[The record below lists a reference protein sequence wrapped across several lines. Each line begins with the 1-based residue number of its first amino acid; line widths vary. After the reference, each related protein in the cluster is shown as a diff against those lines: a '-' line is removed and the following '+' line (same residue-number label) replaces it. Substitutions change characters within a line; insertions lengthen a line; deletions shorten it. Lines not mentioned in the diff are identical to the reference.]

1 MPTGQPIALKCPKCR
16 RGKHGYSPRDRGVQ
30 AIVGVAQH
38 REWRGM
44 RHGRVFRLVT
54 RIRCLD
60 CSHEWWST
68 LPAERRERRK

>member
-38 REWRGM
+38 REVARNAPRARFSA
-44 RHGRVFRLVT
+44 RHAHPLPRLQPRMVV
-54 RIRCLD
+54 
-60 CSHEWWST
+60 
-68 LPAERRERRK
+68 